1 MSWLKIGIADG
12 FRTDGSCRWY
22 RQDETQMATALVDD
36 IIEIDDQAH
45 RVSGG
50 FGDHAR
56 RLWLVGPA
64 VGDVDELDVYQ
75 VSMDDY
81 SSRGQ

>member
-22 RQDETQMATALVDD
+22 RQDETQMAAALVDD
-36 IIEIDDQAH
+36 IIEIDGQPH

-50 FGDHAR
+50 YGDR
-56 RLWLVGPA
+56 SRTLWLVGPA
-64 VGDVDELDVYQ
+64 VGDVDELDAYQ
-75 VSMDDY
+75 VSMDDA
-81 SSRGQ
+81 SARGQ

>member
-1 MSWLKIGIADG
+1 MNWTKIGVSDG

-22 RQDETQMATALVDD
+22 RQEETQMATALVDD
-36 IIEIDDQAH
+36 IIEIDQVPH

-64 VGDVDELDVYQ
+64 VEDVDEVDEYQ
-75 VSMDDY
+75 VSMDDA
-81 SSRGQ
+81 SPRGQ